1 MTSSSGTPSRM
12 LGVFP
17 PRRCAVPVYRGGAAR
32 ASLLAGVLL
41 LAAWAPAGARQQQS
55 PPPVEPPAPVQPP
68 SVPPQQP
75 PVATFSSGVQ
85 LVEVYATVT
94 DAKGGRLATGLDR
107 EAFQVFEDG
116 RPQTIQAFAAGDF
129 PLSVA
134 LAIDRSASMGGE
146 RLERARAA
154 GRAFLDALRPGDQ
167 AAVVSISSRVEL
179 AAPLSTDRAAQR
191 AAIDA
196 LTPWSTTALHDAIIE
211 AVNLVHQGT
220 GRRALVLL
228 SDGVDRYSHASLMQ
242 ALDAARR
249 SDVLIYPIAL
259 GRRTTPLFPRL
270 AALTGGRSF
279 HLTKPDELQETL
291 TGIARELREQY
302 LIGYTPDRPASDQL
316 EWHSIDVRV
325 NRPGFRVRARDG
337 YFGK

>member
-1 MTSSSGTPSRM
+1 MTSSSGTPRCM
-12 LGVFP
+12 MGVFP
-17 PRRCAVPVYRGGAAR
+17 PRQCAVPVYRGRVAR
-32 ASLLAGVLL
+32 ASALAGVLL
-41 LAAWAPAGARQQQS
+41 LAAWTPAGARQQR
-55 PPPVEPPAPVQPP
+55 PPAQPPAPVSQPSP
-68 SVPPQQP
+68 AAQQTPPA
-75 PVATFSSGVQ
+75 ATFSSGVQ

-94 DAKGGRLATGLDR
+94 DAKGGLMTGLDR

-134 LAIDRSASMGGE
+134 LAIDRSASMAGE

-179 AAPLSTDRAAQR
+179 AAPLSTDRAAQH
-191 AAIDA
+191 AAIAA

-211 AVNLVHQGT
+211 AVNLVQPGT

-228 SDGVDRYSHASLMQ
+228 SDGVDRYSHASLTQ

-249 SDVLIYPIAL
+249 SDVLVYPIAL

-279 HLTKPDELQETL
+279 HLTKPAELQETL
-291 TGIARELREQY
+291 TSIARELREQY
-302 LIGYTPDRPASDQL
+302 LIGYTPDRPPSD
-316 EWHSIDVRV
+316 EPAWHAIDVRV
-325 NRPGFRVRARDG
+325 NRPGLRVRARDG